1 MDSNLSLGPFFVLW
15 LELHCFFYCA
25 TLGDEN
31 SSVVA
36 NELKLGSFSFFS
48 FLWLKLHGSLYW
60 IIFSIE
66 SSLAIG
72 SEAPKLK
79 LESFFLMIF
88 IQVPIAIFAKLLLA
102 LKVA

>member
-1 MDSNLSLGPFFVLW
+1 
-15 LELHCFFYCA
+15 
-25 TLGDEN
+25 
-31 SSVVA
+31 
-36 NELKLGSFSFFS
+36 
-48 FLWLKLHGSLYW
+48 
-60 IIFSIE
+60 
-66 SSLAIG
+66 LAIG